1 MEFHRGT
8 RGFGI
13 FRYGATPLRPSKS
26 LHNWW
31 FWLASAK
38 PNAENTRSE
47 GENMKWFFTVSAPPA
62 QLLGTPTRCCMPQH
76 RNPLL
81 IFRTHFALFAFRP
94 AHETFARPS
103 DRCHDAYEY
112 CNLLKNSRPSWPSFT
127 PYTPQ
132 NVKSWGRTD
141 EENTQYLPRSWFWF
155 FFFFFNNDLKN
166 QFWCISLNEGLRVF
180 WQIINFHISGEN
192 SGYFGKIIIF
202 RKIIYFR
209 KIPPPSNCVRTWIL
223 AAWQNGVPKWPV
235 SVTGGNWFLQNRE
248 VYELP

>member
-1 MEFHRGT
+1 MLLFDPRRRGGPQFVTKRSIRVWRLRNSLENTQSSVFTQLWAPWMEFHRGS

-38 PNAENTRSE
+38 PSHAENTRSE
-47 GENMKWFFTVSAPPA
+47 GGKYEVIFHGVSPACPAPRN
-62 QLLGTPTRCCMPQH
+62 PTRCCMPQH

-112 CNLLKNSRPSWPSFT
+112 CNLPKNSRPS
-127 PYTPQ
+127 
-132 NVKSWGRTD
+132 
-141 EENTQYLPRSWFWF
+141 
-155 FFFFFNNDLKN
+155 
-166 QFWCISLNEGLRVF
+166 
-180 WQIINFHISGEN
+180 
-192 SGYFGKIIIF
+192 
-202 RKIIYFR
+202 
-209 KIPPPSNCVRTWIL
+209 
-223 AAWQNGVPKWPV
+223 
-235 SVTGGNWFLQNRE
+235 
-248 VYELP
+248 